1 MTVFG
6 VTDKSQLEAAI
17 AEFDSYA
24 IDVRS
29 QYESILRSAHKDEEL
44 NRLAMDEREKVQHYE
59 RVVHNIDRLV
69 RQRLRT
75 AMIQK
80 APSEP
85 KLVVE
90 NRPAAFRLQRSR
102 SSDGFNIES
111 PNNDEAK
118 TYTQSPLKKR
128 SQ

>member
-1 MTVFG
+1 MTIFG
-6 VTDKSQLEAAI
+6 VTDKSELEAAI

-24 IDVRS
+24 LDVRS
-29 QYESILRSAHKDEEL
+29 KYEAILRSNHKDEEL
-44 NRLAMDEREKVQHYE
+44 NRLPVDEREKVQHYE

-80 APSEP
+80 APSES
-85 KLVVE
+85 KLVLE
-90 NRPAAFRLQRSR
+90 NRPAAIRLQRS
-102 SSDGFNIES
+102 SSLDGFNIES

-118 TYTQSPLKKR
+118 TYTQSPSKK
-128 SQ
+128 

>member
-1 MTVFG
+1 MTIFG
-6 VTDKSQLEAAI
+6 VTDKSELEAAI

-24 IDVRS
+24 LDVRS
-29 QYESILRSAHKDEEL
+29 RYEAILRSAHKDEEL
-44 NRLAMDEREKVQHYE
+44 NRLAMDEREKVQDYE

-80 APSEP
+80 EPSESNV
-85 KLVVE
+85 VVE
-90 NRPAAFRLQRSR
+90 NRPAAVRVQRSR
-102 SSDGFNIES
+102 SLDGFNIES

-118 TYTQSPLKKR
+118 TYTQSPSKK
-128 SQ
+128 